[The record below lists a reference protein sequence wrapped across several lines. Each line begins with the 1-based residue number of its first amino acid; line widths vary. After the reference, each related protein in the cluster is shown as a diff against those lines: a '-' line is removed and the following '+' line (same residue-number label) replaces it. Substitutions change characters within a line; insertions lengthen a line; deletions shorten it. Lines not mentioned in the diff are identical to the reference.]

1 MRILHAIH
9 DFLPRHQAGSEIY
22 AFELCRVQ
30 AARHHVSVLCGEYD
44 PSRRHG
50 QVTWRVHEGLPVVE
64 LVNNQVCASFEDTY
78 RSALIGDRIARA
90 LHAVQP
96 DVVHVHSL
104 LNLSFD
110 LPAMAHARGIPVVAT
125 LHDYALVCPT
135 GGQRIHRAEQYVC
148 RVIDTDRCVRCF
160 RESPLRAHMSF
171 GKLAA
176 ATRAPGLMH
185 RAAVA
190 MRRRFPGFAAQV
202 ARAMPTVTV
211 TKRAMDERLA
221 AARRVFDEVDLFVAP
236 SPSIAEEFL
245 RLGVEAAKIRISDY
259 GFVPLLRNARNG
271 NDGSRRPLR
280 IGYVGTLVWHKG
292 VHVLIDAVRGLP
304 SDACE
309 LKIFGSPDVFPDYAA
324 GLRASAAGLP
334 VRFMGAFDRARIADI
349 YAQIDVLVVP
359 SLWLENSPL
368 VIHEAFMA
376 GVPVVAARIGGIP
389 DLVDD
394 GRTGVLYNPASPVEL
409 QSALVGLIENPERL
423 NELTEFVRTMPRVKS
438 IVEDAEEWDRTYAE
452 VLRGDA
458 RSSGCAGDPGGRPA
472 FGLAT

>member
-30 AARHHVSVLCGEYD
+30 AASHHVSVLCGAYD
-44 PSRRHG
+44 PARRHG
-50 QVTWRVHEGLPVVE
+50 QVTWRVHKGLPVVE

-78 RSALIGDRIARA
+78 RSPIIGDRIARV

-96 DVVHVHSL
+96 DVVHVHNL

-135 GGQRIHRAEQYVC
+135 GGQRIHRADEHVC
-148 RVIDTDRCVRCF
+148 HDIDAERCVRCF
-160 RESPLRAHMSF
+160 RESPLHAHLSF

-176 ATRAPGLMH
+176 VAAMARAPAALMH
-185 RAAVA
+185 RAVVA
-190 MRRRFPGFAAQV
+190 MRRRFPGFTTQV
-202 ARAMPTVTV
+202 ARALPGVT
-211 TKRAMDERLA
+211 TTAREIDERLA

-236 SPSIAEEFL
+236 SPSIAGEFR

-271 NDGSRRPLR
+271 NDGTRRPLR

-292 VHVLIDAVRGLP
+292 VHVLIDAVRALP
-304 SDACE
+304 SDVYE
-309 LKIFGSPDVFPDYAA
+309 LKIFGNPDVFPDYTAQ
-324 GLRASAAGLP
+324 LRASAGGLP
-334 VRFMGAFDRARIADI
+334 VQFMGVFDHEHIAEV

-359 SLWLENSPL
+359 SLWLESSPL

-376 GVPVVAARIGGIP
+376 GVPVVGA
-389 DLVDD
+389 
-394 GRTGVLYNPASPVEL
+394 
-409 QSALVGLIENPERL
+409 
-423 NELTEFVRTMPRVKS
+423 
-438 IVEDAEEWDRTYAE
+438 
-452 VLRGDA
+452 
-458 RSSGCAGDPGGRPA
+458 
-472 FGLAT
+472 

>member
-9 DFLPRHQAGSEIY
+9 DFLPRHHAGSEIY
-22 AFELCRVQ
+22 AFELCRAQ
-30 AARHHVSVLCGEYD
+30 AAGHHVTVLCGEYD

-50 QVTWRVHEGLPVVE
+50 QVTWRVHKGLPVVE

-78 RSALIGDRIARA
+78 RPPIINDRIGHV

-96 DVVHVHSL
+96 DVVHVHNL

-148 RVIDTDRCVRCF
+148 HVIDTERCVRCF
-160 RESPLRAHMSF
+160 RESPLHAHIAF
-171 GKLAA
+171 GTLAS
-176 ATRAPGLMH
+176 ATRAPGLLH

-190 MRRRFPGFAAQV
+190 MRRRFPGLASRI
-202 ARAMPTVTV
+202 ARAMPGMAT
-211 TKRAMDERLA
+211 TKRDIDARMA
-221 AARRVFDEVDLFVAP
+221 AARRAFGEVDLFVAP
-236 SPSIAEEFL
+236 SPSIAGEFE
-245 RLGVEAAKIRISDY
+245 RLGVEAGKIRVSDY
-259 GFVPLLRNARNG
+259 GFVPLGRASRNG
-271 NDGSRRPLR
+271 DERRGPLR

-292 VHVLIDAVRGLP
+292 VHVLLDAVRGLAP
-304 SDACE
+304 AAYE
-309 LKIFGSPDVFPDYAA
+309 LKIFGNPDVFPDYTAD
-324 GLRASAAGLP
+324 LHERARGLP
-334 VRFMGAFDRARIADI
+334 VRFMGTFDRERIDEV

-376 GVPVVAARIGGIP
+376 GIPVVGARIGGIA

-394 GRTGVLYNPASPVEL
+394 GRTGLLYDPTSPPEL
-409 QSALVGLIENPERL
+409 QAALRALIDNPDRL
-423 NELTEFVRTMPRVKS
+423 NELAEFARTIPRVKT
-438 IVEDAEEWDRTYAE
+438 IAEDAQEWEGIYAE
-452 VLRGDA
+452 VVR
-458 RSSGCAGDPGGRPA
+458 RRPA
-472 FGLAT
+472 AGLAT